1 MKYWGSKSLS
11 GSSDLW
17 LTKNRILGVSIPTLM
32 LLALVGGEDNFYIS
46 YQLRKMQPH
55 SQIWQYYTVI
65 MYLPVWINSHDANCF
80 SVLKRNEFDFYKP
93 IPWSK
98 LIGQISCWRSSPT
111 FNFKLLISA
120 KMCTTRKELLFKNLV
135 LTGLYLFNYFWKMLS
150 LALLS
155 DTFNVYFSSCN
166 CSSRLPAWEWPHMRQ
181 GKTQMPIQVN
191 NEEVLDHKILN
202 GLTIIKAL

>member
-1 MKYWGSKSLS
+1 MLLPIQTDKHFIFVLHQHILPARPKDEVKYWGSKSLS

-80 SVLKRNEFDFYKP
+80 SVLKRNEFDFYRP
-93 IPWSK
+93 IPQSK

-111 FNFKLLISA
+111 FNFKLPISA
-120 KMCTTRKELLFKNLV
+120 KMCTHKLKQTSVYSLLLK
-135 LTGLYLFNYFWKMLS
+135 LF
-150 LALLS
+150 
-155 DTFNVYFSSCN
+155 TECN
-166 CSSRLPAWEWPHMRQ
+166 H
-181 GKTQMPIQVN
+181 VN
-191 NEEVLDHKILN
+191 N
-202 GLTIIKAL
+202 